1 MRGDRR
7 RDDRS
12 EDIFLRG
19 LNFGDDDGVNG
30 PQRAHREAFPDRPY
44 DGPSLRGAQQRKKE
58 PPLREEDGSDGA
70 ADDLLVDFD
79 LADRTG
85 RVPPGHTRNSVRRD
99 PPREGFGPS
108 PQSQFKDFGGDYFEG
123 SGSPQQKA
131 RPPSADGHRVDK
143 SDVVDQTPPTVAKS
157 AAEEAPPEDA
167 DEIFK
172 KMKETGLIP
181 NAVAMLDGLCKDGL
195 IQEAMKL
202 FGSMREKGTM
212 PEVVIYTA
220 AVEGFCKAARFD
232 DAKRIFRKMQ
242 KNGTAPNAFS
252 YKVLIQ
258 GLCKGKKLD
267 DSVEF
272 CMEMLDAGHSPSVTT
287 LSLNDLYFNMYING
301 LMAISG
307 LDLSIVTSG
316 LALPCYKDLV
326 LNASMSNLVGSL
338 DGEFGV
344 DGSRAGDGSSSKR
357 VVAAV
362 GFAMMFGAF
371 AGLGAMVMNFMTS
384 KSGHG
389 SHTSGYTSSTMELGR
404 YLSLSELQAATKNF
418 DQNTVVGVGGLG
430 NVYLGELEDGT
441 KVAVKRGNP
450 QSEQGINEF
459 QTEIQ
464 MLSKLRH
471 RHLVSLIGYCDENS
485 EMILVYEYMANGPFR
500 YHIYG
505 HDLPPL

>member
-1 MRGDRR
+1 MRTALSKLLLSNPWRRICYQHKAYILERCVPSNDFSTRNNPRRPMRGEMR

-19 LNFGDDDGVNG
+19 LNFGDDDGVKG

-58 PPLREEDGSDGA
+58 PPLREEDGIDGA

-85 RVPPGHTRNSVRRD
+85 RVPPGHTRTSVRRD
-99 PPREGFGPS
+99 PPREDFGPS

-123 SGSPQQKA
+123 SGSSQQKA
-131 RPPSADGHRVDK
+131 RPPSADGRRVDK

-242 KNGTAPNAFS
+242 KNGIVPNAFS

-258 GLCKGKKLD
+258 GLCKGKKLE

-272 CMEMLDAGHSPSVTT
+272 CMEMLDAGHSPNVTT
-287 LSLNDLYFNMYING
+287 LVD
-301 LMAISG
+301 
-307 LDLSIVTSG
+307 V
-316 LALPCYKDLV
+316 
-326 LNASMSNLVGSL
+326 
-338 DGEFGV
+338 V
-344 DGSRAGDGSSSKR
+344 DGFCREKG
-357 VVAAV
+357 VEEAADV
-362 GFAMMFGAF
+362 
-371 AGLGAMVMNFMTS
+371 
-384 KSGHG
+384 
-389 SHTSGYTSSTMELGR
+389 
-404 YLSLSELQAATKNF
+404 
-418 DQNTVVGVGGLG
+418 
-430 NVYLGELEDGT
+430 
-441 KVAVKRGNP
+441 VKRLRERDFDCNKG
-450 QSEQGINEF
+450 GGTAR
-459 QTEIQ
+459 TEEEEEEE
-464 MLSKLRH
+464 LRGEETTASGC
-471 RHLVSLIGYCDENS
+471 SLQLHPVFDPPY
-485 EMILVYEYMANGPFR
+485 
-500 YHIYG
+500 
-505 HDLPPL
+505 LP

>member
-1 MRGDRR
+1 MRGERR

-19 LNFGDDDGVNG
+19 LNFGDDDGVEG
-30 PQRAHREAFPDRPY
+30 PQRAHREAFPDRPNA
-44 DGPSLRGAQQRKKE
+44 GPSLRGAQRRKKE
-58 PPLREEDGSDGA
+58 PPLREEDGLDGA
-70 ADDLLVDFD
+70 ADDLLADFD
-79 LADRTG
+79 LGDRTG
-85 RVPPGHTRNSVRRD
+85 RVPPGHTRNGVRRD
-99 PPREGFGPS
+99 PPREDFGPS

-123 SGSPQQKA
+123 SGSSQQKA

-143 SDVVDQTPPTVAKS
+143 SDLEDQTPPTVAKS

-220 AVEGFCKAARFD
+220 AVEGFCKAAKFD
-232 DAKRIFRKMQ
+232 EAKRIFRKMQ
-242 KNGTAPNAFS
+242 KNGIAPNAFS

-258 GLCKGKKLD
+258 GLCKGKKLE

-272 CMEMLDAGHSPSVTT
+272 CMEMLDAGHSPVKT
-287 LSLNDLYFNMYING
+287 LNDLYFNVYING

-307 LDLSIVTSG
+307 LDLSTVTSG
-316 LALPCYKDLV
+316 LAMPYYKDLS
-326 LNASMSNLVGSL
+326 LKMSNSVGSL

-344 DGSRAGDGSSSKR
+344 DGSRAGGGGNSKS

-371 AGLGAMVMNFMTS
+371 AGLGAMVMNNTGFVTS

-389 SHTSGYTSSTMELGR
+389 SHTSCYTSSTMGLGR

-418 DQNTVVGVGGLG
+418 DQNAVVGVGGFG

-450 QSEQGINEF
+450 QSVQGINEF

-471 RHLVSLIGYCDENS
+471 RHRYCDENS

-500 YHIYG
+500 DHIYG

>member
-44 DGPSLRGAQQRKKE
+44 DGPSLRGPQQRKKE

-70 ADDLLVDFD
+70 VDDLLVDFD

-85 RVPPGHTRNSVRRD
+85 RVPPGHTRNSVRNSVRRD
-99 PPREGFGPS
+99 PPREDFGPS

-123 SGSPQQKA
+123 SGSSQQKA

-172 KMKETGLIP
+172 RMKETGLIP

-242 KNGTAPNAFS
+242 KNGIAPNAFS
-252 YKVLIQ
+252 YKVLIH
-258 GLCKGKKLD
+258 GLCEGKKLD

-287 LSLNDLYFNMYING
+287 LVFYSLNDLYFNVYING

-307 LDLSIVTSG
+307 LDLSTVTSG
-316 LALPCYKDLV
+316 LAMPYYKDLI
-326 LNASMSNLVGSL
+326 LKMSNSVGSL

-344 DGSRAGDGSSSKR
+344 VGSRAGGGGSSKR

-362 GFAMMFGAF
+362 GFARMFGAF
-371 AGLGAMVMNFMTS
+371 PGLDAMVMNFMTS

-389 SHTSGYTSSTMELGR
+389 SHSSGYTSSTMELGR

-418 DQNTVVGVGGLG
+418 DQNAVVDVGGLG

-459 QTEIQ
+459 RSRCCPSCATVTWC
-464 MLSKLRH
+464 R
-471 RHLVSLIGYCDENS
+471 
-485 EMILVYEYMANGPFR
+485 
-500 YHIYG
+500 
-505 HDLPPL
+505 